1 VSKLH
6 APKFRF
12 VRDFKGLREFCLAGD
27 VFSQMNTRMGCVKVI
42 DDYLHDAEVNP
53 VRSLKT
59 CADKQE
65 SAA

>member
-1 VSKLH
+1 
-6 APKFRF
+6 